1 MDDEPVE
8 VVLRIASEE
17 GTPFSTGQEVFQSET
32 TSTIPPSAEAPAIET
47 EARLSPMEERGRML
61 MGAEPI
67 PQEVPREETSFQE
80 RYGYSG
86 YRGTASIR
94 YTMNLDTGGAL
105 GGVYTMTQSYVQSI
119 EDYKTTGNGAR

>member
-80 RYGYSG
+80 RYGG
-86 YRGTASIR
+86 
-94 YTMNLDTGGAL
+94 YTMNLNTGGAL